1 MPTPPTAHGERR
13 PARLGGSPSSQTRD
27 PDKTRIRTMDTTA
40 IRSKIKA
47 GEAQP
52 KHDHS
57 GMTRLLVAIPVDLRT
72 GLAELSAETGVSQQ
86 EIIRQAIR
94 RLWEDG
100 PSAIQA
106 N

>member
-1 MPTPPTAHGERR
+1 
-13 PARLGGSPSSQTRD
+13 
-27 PDKTRIRTMDTTA
+27 MDTTVIKA
-40 IRSKIKA
+40 QIKA

-52 KHDHS
+52 KHDQS
-57 GMTRLLVAIPVDLRT
+57 GMTKLLVTIPVDLRT
-72 GLAELSAETGVSQQ
+72 GLAELSAESGVSQR

-106 N
+106 NARTSTVKTAKAGDLSCEDRPPGHAHGLHREDRQ